1 MAIEEGADPNGAW
14 TAVIGI
20 IGAVL
25 TLAIIVGL
33 QALYNQVYQDELQ
46 RKVYGAVSDQLM
58 QTRADQLATMNSYK
72 WVDQE
77 AGVAGIPIEVAMEK
91 VVTELKGTS
100 SAAHSTG
107 EMTVPETGTH
117 GH

>member
-1 MAIEEGADPNGAW
+1 MAVRTEEGADPNGAW

-33 QALYNQVYQDELQ
+33 QALYNKVETDEVQ
-46 RKVYGAVSDQLM
+46 RKVFDAVADQLT

-72 WVDQE
+72 WIDQK
-77 AGVAGIPIEVAMEK
+77 AGITGIPIDVAMEK
-91 VVTELKGTS
+91 VVVELRQDPRAASGQRETEGR
-100 SAAHSTG
+100 
-107 EMTVPETGTH
+107 
-117 GH
+117 

>member
-77 AGVAGIPIEVAMEK
+77 AGVAGIPIVVASE
-91 VVTELKGTS
+91 
-100 SAAHSTG
+100 
-107 EMTVPETGTH
+107 
-117 GH
+117 